1 MNPQRCAAT
10 SHNNDALI
18 YDASEAILWKKCHH
32 QVLGGDGAPQTDAEV
47 NT

>member
-10 SHNNDALI
+10 SRNNDALI
-18 YDASEAILWKKCHH
+18 YDSSDTILLKKCHR
-32 QVLGGDGAPQTDAEV
+32 QALGGDGAPQTDAEV